1 MYDASGEDR
10 IDALREKAFETDGE
24 GRVALL
30 REAVRL
36 ADLSNDLR
44 RGMELR
50 DDLLHAASDAGFFE
64 DELLAF
70 NWMLAQMDRDRAT
83 WGGVEDHLLWC
94 YKWILEHL
102 PEFPQVSNDQ
112 LAKTFQDMERR
123 FRRAGHGLKSV
134 HKLRAWA
141 AVRMGDLAEA
151 ARFEGLWQSTQRDRL
166 ADCAA
171 CEVGTHVEYLVFAG
185 RDEDAVA
192 AAAPLFGGRMKCKE
206 VPNTA
211 FSRLLVPLLR
221 SGRQQQAAAC
231 QQQSFAQMRDSR
243 KFISYIADH
252 LSFFALAGEET
263 KAVKLLEA
271 RLPWAEQTRNGFSR
285 FRFDLAARLLLA
297 RLHASGRQT
306 LRLRLPSSHPAY
318 RPDDQY
324 ATGDLAGLF
333 LGAARE
339 VASEFDRRNGNDH
352 FTARLIPQNEQLIA
366 LPTVPLPE
374 KFRSG
379 LEAA

>member
-10 IDALREKAFETDGE
+10 IDALREEAFETDGE

-83 WGGVEDHLLWC
+83 WGGVQDHLLWC

-123 FRRAGHGLKSV
+123 FHRAGHGLKSV

-141 AVRMGDLAEA
+141 AVRMGSVAEA
-151 ARFEGLWQSTQRDRL
+151 ARFERLWRSTQSDRL

-171 CEVGTHVEYLVFAG
+171 CEVGTQVEYLVFAG
-185 RDEDAVA
+185 RDEDAIA
-192 AAAPLFGGRMKCKE
+192 AAAPLFGGRM
-206 VPNTA
+206 
-211 FSRLLVPLLR
+211 R
-221 SGRQQQAAAC
+221 
-231 QQQSFAQMRDSR
+231 
-243 KFISYIADH
+243 
-252 LSFFALAGEET
+252 
-263 KAVKLLEA
+263 
-271 RLPWAEQTRNGFSR
+271 
-285 FRFDLAARLLLA
+285 
-297 RLHASGRQT
+297 
-306 LRLRLPSSHPAY
+306 
-318 RPDDQY
+318 
-324 ATGDLAGLF
+324 
-333 LGAARE
+333 
-339 VASEFDRRNGNDH
+339 
-352 FTARLIPQNEQLIA
+352 
-366 LPTVPLPE
+366 
-374 KFRSG
+374 
-379 LEAA
+379 